1 MGKYSA
7 MKCILYK
14 KYVKTDTKRTE
25 KVIELNYWFRRDVKL
40 NITLQINL
48 EV

>member
-1 MGKYSA
+1 

-14 KYVKTDTKRTE
+14 KYVINDTERTE
-25 KVIELNYWFRRDVKL
+25 TVIELNYWFRRNVKL
-40 NITLQINL
+40 SITLEINL